1 MINSNDQNPMEWSAI
16 FAGAAVAVATTLIL
30 SQFGSIIGLS
40 SDGMLAGKVTLANWA
55 VIATG
60 IWLLWVQ
67 LFASVTGGYISGR
80 MRLISFDTSAHDNE
94 LKDGINGLITW
105 AISTLVIFLVVG
117 LVAAFGVL
125 IDSMNGGLELPTTL
139 SQKEQNMAVIYA
151 FILGSTSLV
160 SAVASWWAA
169 TVGGDHRDQK
179 TDFSKLVTF
188 KKH

>member
-1 MINSNDQNPMEWSAI
+1 MNNSKYQYPIEWSAI
-16 FAGAAVAVATTLIL
+16 FAGSAVAIATTLIL

-40 SDGMLAGKVTLANWA
+40 SDGVLAGKVTLANWA

-67 LFASVTGGYISGR
+67 LFASVTGGYIAGR
-80 MRLISFDTSAHDNE
+80 MRSMTSDSTAHENE
-94 LKDGINGLITW
+94 LRDGVYGLTTW
-105 AISTLVIFLVVG
+105 AISSLAVFAVVG
-117 LVAAFGVL
+117 LAAAFGVL
-125 IDSMNGGLELPTTL
+125 IDSINGNLDVPTEL
-139 SQKEQNMAVIYA
+139 SNKEQNMAIIYA

-179 TDFSKLVTF
+179 TDFTKVISF
-188 KKH
+188 K